1 MTGQT
6 IAHYRVLKKLGGGG
20 MGVVY
25 KAGDTKLGRLVALKF
40 LPDELSRDKHALE
53 RFQREAHGKM
63 VPAYV
68 VAQSASESEKERA
81 VEVIT
86 QVLGVRLASIRS
98 ALEIVDGLSE
108 ELGLG
113 PLVDF
118 KQIRFPGLEE
128 LIAGAEG

>member
-1 MTGQT
+1 MSTPEKGQQT
-6 IAHYRVLKKLGGGG
+6 
-20 MGVVY
+20 
-25 KAGDTKLGRLVALKF
+25 
-40 LPDELSRDKHALE
+40 LSQLRTLLQSLADQLDDSDDDRTAMS
-53 RFQREAHGKM
+53 RQAHGKM

-98 ALEIVDGLSE
+98 AVEIVDGLSE
-108 ELGLG
+108 ELALG

-118 KQIRFPGLEE
+118 KQIRFSGLEE

>member
-1 MTGQT
+1 MSTPEKGQQT
-6 IAHYRVLKKLGGGG
+6 
-20 MGVVY
+20 
-25 KAGDTKLGRLVALKF
+25 
-40 LPDELSRDKHALE
+40 LSQLRTLLQSLADQLDDSDDDRTAMS
-53 RFQREAHGKM
+53 REAHGKM

-81 VEVIT
+81 VEIIT

-98 ALEIVDGLSE
+98 AVEIVDGLSE
-108 ELGLG
+108 ELALG

-128 LIAGAEG
+128 LIAGAEA